1 MKIPFFSSPSRAKLL
16 LMDCIQTSD
25 GGYMHTVYHGHDKI
39 LAVQF
44 DDIICNPTH
53 IRGLREEPHAFIRWL
68 KDGEQ

>member
-1 MKIPFFSSPSRAKLL
+1 
-16 LMDCIQTSD
+16 MDCIQTSD